1 MEAIVSNLESPLE
14 SSIFCDFH
22 HKDVV
27 LDDLSVS
34 AEQVA
39 LWTERGYTAD
49 YIVVVLSNDGAP
61 LLSALTVEL
70 PENYALGSWSLI
82 SSLPSYHDSLVLSKS
97 KSERVVVVDTTYSA
111 TPLNLSNLSELEDL
125 H

>member
-1 MEAIVSNLESPLE
+1 M
-14 SSIFCDFH
+14 
-22 HKDVV
+22 